1 MLPSRKPV
9 SLSKRPTL
17 DAVDY
22 IFCGELT
29 DKKTKMRVENGR
41 LWGKL
46 HDGKFEVRSVTKSYL
61 EEALDVL
68 DSSFFLNESVCIAC
82 EINLPENKQARLELR
97 ELCRITA
104 LDGVSLLVKEV
115 ETGRVVSVSFN
126 KIQFTPPPGDD
137 HFFLKFRNER
147 AKSPQARRLM
157 DFMIEVDEKIDVS
170 AMYKMDCFCELMF
183 LATLPSHER
192 LGLGR
197 SLSQFTI
204 QLTQEL
210 AEGKGLEEIDE
221 KLRFKRPA
229 AVTAIWTSSFSQKV
243 GKATNF
249 KVLNSVLYS
258 EFEYKGKRFSEIIN
272 PLHKFCE
279 HVIYKL

>member
-1 MLPSRKPV
+1 
-9 SLSKRPTL
+9 
-17 DAVDY
+17 
-22 IFCGELT
+22 
-29 DKKTKMRVENGR
+29 MRVENGR
-41 LWGKL
+41 LWGTL
-46 HDGKFEVRSVTKSYL
+46 HDGQFEVRSVTESDL

-68 DSSFFLNESVCIAC
+68 DRSFFLNESVCIAC

-126 KIQFTPPPGDD
+126 KIQFSPPPGED
-137 HFFLKFRNER
+137 HFFLKFRNESV
-147 AKSPQARRLM
+147 KSPQARRLM
-157 DFMIEVDEKIDVS
+157 DFMIEVDARIDVC
-170 AMYKMDCFCELMF
+170 AMYNMDCFCELMF

-197 SLSQFTI
+197 SLAQFTI
-204 QLTQEL
+204 DLTREL
-210 AEGKGLEEIDE
+210 AEGKGLEDIHQE
-221 KLRFKRPA
+221 LRSKKPD
-229 AVTAIWTSSFSQKV
+229 AVTALWTSSFSQKV
-243 GKATNF
+243 GKAINF
-249 KVLNSVLYS
+249 KVLNTVSYS
-258 EFEYKGKRFSEIIN
+258 EFHFNGKRFEERIS

>member
-1 MLPSRKPV
+1 MRK
-9 SLSKRPTL
+9 
-17 DAVDY
+17 
-22 IFCGELT
+22 
-29 DKKTKMRVENGR
+29 ENGR

-46 HDGKFEVRSVTKSYL
+46 NDGKFEVRSVTQADL

-68 DSSFFLNESVCIAC
+68 DSSFFLNESVSIAC
-82 EINLPENKQARLELR
+82 EINLPENNQARLDLR

-104 LDGVSLLVKEV
+104 LDGISLLVKDV

-126 KIQFTPPPGDD
+126 KLQFTPPPGED
-137 HFFLKFRNER
+137 HFFLKFRNES
-147 AKSPQARRLM
+147 AKSPQARGLM
-157 DFMIEVDEKIDVS
+157 DFMIEVDGRTDVC
-170 AMYKMDCFCELMF
+170 AMYNMDCFCELMF

-210 AEGKGLEEIDE
+210 ADGKGTEDIDE
-221 KLRFKRPA
+221 KLRSKRPA
-229 AVTAIWTSSFSQKV
+229 AVTALWTSSFSQKV

-249 KVLNSVLYS
+249 KVLNAISYS
-258 EFEYKGKRFSEIIN
+258 EFEYNGKRFDERISS
-272 PLHKFCE
+272 LHKFCE
-279 HVIYKL
+279 HVIYKF

>member
-1 MLPSRKPV
+1 
-9 SLSKRPTL
+9 
-17 DAVDY
+17 
-22 IFCGELT
+22 
-29 DKKTKMRVENGR
+29 MREENGR

-46 HDGKFEVRSVTKSYL
+46 NDGKFEVRSVTQADL

-68 DSSFFLNESVCIAC
+68 DSSFFLNESVSIAC
-82 EINLPENKQARLELR
+82 EINLPENYQARLDLR

-104 LDGVSLLVKEV
+104 LDGISLLVRDV

-126 KIQFTPPPGDD
+126 KLQFTPPPGED
-137 HFFLKFRNER
+137 HFFLKFRNES
-147 AKSPQARRLM
+147 AKSPQARGLM
-157 DFMIEVDEKIDVS
+157 DFMIEVDGRTDVC
-170 AMYKMDCFCELMF
+170 AMYNMDCFCELMF

-210 AEGKGLEEIDE
+210 AEGKGMEDIDE
-221 KLRFKRPA
+221 KLRSKRPA
-229 AVTAIWTSSFSQKV
+229 AVTALWTSSFSQKV

-249 KVLNSVLYS
+249 KVLNAIPYS
-258 EFEYKGKRFSEIIN
+258 EFEYNGKRFDERIS

-279 HVIYKL
+279 HVVYKF